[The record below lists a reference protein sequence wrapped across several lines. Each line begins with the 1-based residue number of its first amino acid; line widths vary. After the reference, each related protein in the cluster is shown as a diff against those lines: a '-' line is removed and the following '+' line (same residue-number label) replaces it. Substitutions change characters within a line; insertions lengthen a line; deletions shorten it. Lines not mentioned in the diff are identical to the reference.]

1 MFRRK
6 EKMKFIKREVLKQ
19 KPDFSNL
26 VFGKNISDYML
37 ECDYADG
44 KWGEPVIKPVED
56 FALSPATMIFH
67 YGQGRDASASKT
79 RRAKSRFSVS
89 VTTSTA

>member
-1 MFRRK
+1 
-6 EKMKFIKREVLKQ
+6 MKFIKREVLKQ

-44 KWGEPVIKPVED
+44 KW
-56 FALSPATMIFH
+56 
-67 YGQGRDASASKT
+67 
-79 RRAKSRFSVS
+79 
-89 VTTSTA
+89 